1 MSIMKRPTPSAI
13 KLQELTALAV
23 FAALMVATQVA
34 LSQLPNIEVV
44 SLLIILATV
53 FLGPKA
59 LLSIFV
65 FVLVEGLIY
74 GFHLWWIN
82 YLYVW
87 PLLALIVWGLRRWS
101 HPILWAVVAGFFG
114 LLFGTLCSIPYFL
127 TGGWGAGIGY
137 IIQGIPF
144 DITHAIGNIAS
155 VLLLYFPL
163 EKVLKRVLPQ

>member
-1 MSIMKRPTPSAI
+1 
-13 KLQELTALAV
+13 
-23 FAALMVATQVA
+23 
-34 LSQLPNIEVV
+34 
-44 SLLIILATV
+44 
-53 FLGPKA
+53 
-59 LLSIFV
+59 
-65 FVLVEGLIY
+65 
-74 GFHLWWIN
+74 
-82 YLYVW
+82 
-87 PLLALIVWGLRRWS
+87 LRRWS